1 MTVRP
6 AAIVSSVLAILSIA
20 VAIWIRMYTQC
31 VEHDVLAYGL
41 VGAWALGAPVWF
53 IIDWARF
60 KPEDKD
66 DFDQFKY
73 SQKLAATV
81 WVALVVV
88 LAAITGIKWGG

>member
-1 MTVRP
+1 VTVRP
-6 AAIVSSVLAILSIA
+6 AAIASSILAIRSIA

-41 VGAWALGAPVWF
+41 VGAWALGLPSGSSSTGP
-53 IIDWARF
+53 DLSP
-60 KPEDKD
+60 KTKD
-66 DFDQFKY
+66 DFDQLKY